1 MEVALDIEPVFNL
14 YAVHVVQVAITELSK
29 ATGFPSSALRYYER
43 IGLLSPVGRSSGG
56 YRLYDERAVERLGFI
71 ARAKRLGL
79 NLEEI
84 IDLVALWEDGPCGP
98 VQARL
103 QALVDE
109 KVEFLNSQIE
119 ELTRFRAQLTH
130 VQRSLT
136 SAEPP
141 DQCGP
146 GCGCDTDLPT
156 DREVAVALGGDAAP
170 SSTEAADRIVCTLG
184 AGDAPQRLI
193 EWQSI
198 LERTEERRPG
208 PEGLLLRFP
217 TDPALLGDL
226 AALAARE
233 VACCSFFTFALK
245 LDAEAAWLTVSAPA
259 TAMPMVEELFGQQRA

>member
-1 MEVALDIEPVFNL
+1 VDVALDIEPVFNL
-14 YAVHVVQVAITELSK
+14 YAVRMAQVAITELSK

-56 YRLYDERAVERLGFI
+56 YRLYDERAVERLRFV

-79 NLEEI
+79 SLEEI

-109 KVEFLNSQIE
+109 KVDFLNSQIE

-130 VQRSLT
+130 VQRSLR
-136 SAEPP
+136 SAEPA

-146 GCGCDTDLPT
+146 GCGCDTEPPT
-156 DREVAVALGGDAAP
+156 DSEVSVALGRVAAP
-170 SSTEAADRIVCTLG
+170 SREAADRIVCTLG

-198 LERTEERRPG
+198 LERSEERRPS
-208 PEGLLLRFP
+208 PDGLSLRFP
-217 TDPALLGDL
+217 TDPALLGEL

-233 VACCSFFTFALK
+233 VECCSFFTFALE
-245 LDAEAAWLTVSAPA
+245 LDAEAAWLTVGAPA
-259 TAMPMVEELFGQQRA
+259 AGMPMVEELFGQQRA